1 MTDLLSLIPAE
12 WIAYAIAAITG
23 LIAIFGYG
31 AAKKRQG
38 KAEASAKADR
48 EAAQGYQKTMEDAL
62 NAPVANTPADAREW
76 LRSRKPGQP

>member
-1 MTDLLSLIPAE
+1 MTGILSIIPPA
-12 WIAYAIAAITG
+12 WIAYAIAAIAG
-23 LIAIFGYG
+23 LIAFLGYG

-62 NAPVANTPADAREW
+62 NAPVALSSDAARDS
-76 LRSRKPGQP
+76 LRKRKPGQP